1 MGQRQDFLAYAR
13 IKIENTAIRRY
24 KTKQHSHGAHKMQKK
39 IDKDMVARLVA
50 LYRTDPVARRLFDWL
65 AVRQNDATETTVERA
80 AAKSV
85 TSYSEMLRLF
95 KKIEDLGI
103 GTFIEGRRGH
113 KSRITWLYSVRSI
126 GEAARE
132 EVGDLRGI
140 EPGKVDNEGDEPENE
155 EHAHSSSQSFCHRLQ
170 LRTDFEVCVDLP
182 RDLTQKEAERI
193 AVWVRSLPFGD

>member
-1 MGQRQDFLAYAR
+1 
-13 IKIENTAIRRY
+13 
-24 KTKQHSHGAHKMQKK
+24 MQKK

-80 AAKSV
+80 AAKSA

-95 KKIEDLGI
+95 RKIEDIGI

-113 KSRITWLYSVRSI
+113 KSRITWLYSVRSV

-132 EVGDLRGI
+132 VVGDLRGI
-140 EPGKVDNEGDEPENE
+140 EPGKVDNEGDELEENE
-155 EHAHSSSQSFCHRLQ
+155 EHQNSSMQSFSHRLQ
-170 LRTDFEVCVDLP
+170 LRTNFEVCVDLP
-182 RDLTQKEAERI
+182 HDLSQKEAERI